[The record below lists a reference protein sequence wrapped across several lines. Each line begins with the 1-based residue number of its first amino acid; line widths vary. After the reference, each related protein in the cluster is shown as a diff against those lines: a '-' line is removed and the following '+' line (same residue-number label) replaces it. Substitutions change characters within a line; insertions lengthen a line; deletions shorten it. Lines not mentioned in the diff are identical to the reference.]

1 MITSRDYV
9 ENVMRTASGDMPA
22 IKERLMKDET
32 INLLHAAIGLVT
44 EAAELTDMLKKHIFY
59 GRDIDKINA
68 QEEVGDAL
76 WYAGL
81 AVDVLKTTMDDI
93 MTKNI
98 AKLQERYPEKFDEH
112 KAMNRDISK
121 ELKVFEGSD
130 AWGAGE

>member
-1 MITSRDYV
+1 VITSRDYV

-76 WYAGL
+76 WHAGL